1 MDKRFAGKI
10 VVVTGAGGGNIG
22 RALALGFAR
31 EGARVVAVGRT
42 ESSLTDVASKIGELG
57 GECMVSAADVSV
69 EADVV
74 RLFAEVSERFGP
86 VDILLNN
93 AAVNLKCDTV
103 DTDVQ
108 DWDRVIDVNLRGPF
122 LCSREALKQMIPQGH
137 GRIINIASMAGKEAL
152 ATRGAYCA
160 SKFGLLGLTEAMA
173 AEVNHL
179 DIVINAICC
188 HGYRLRIL
196 SGPLSSWPVTRVVP
210 FAANRSMCTTARICA
225 RREAGNQPGLF
236 LSFSSREYLDG
247 VVRIVSDE
255 FRWHHQSSEIVDLTP
270 PKHTRGENADL
281 AALR

>member
-179 DIVINAICC
+179 DIVINAISPGAVADTQPPPGE
-188 HGYRLRIL
+188 HAKPGDLHPNLINLDLLPRIPTEDIVRTAFFL
-196 SGPLSSWPVTRVVP
+196 ASDES
-210 FAANRSMCTTARICA
+210 RSIRGKSIDVYYGQDL
-225 RREAGNQPGLF
+225 REA
-236 LSFSSREYLDG
+236 
-247 VVRIVSDE
+247 
-255 FRWHHQSSEIVDLTP
+255 
-270 PKHTRGENADL
+270 
-281 AALR
+281 